1 MKLMTIIFRCPNLW
15 SNNEFKHLNFLQHF
29 FFMWK
34 MLSIISWCL
43 IKSYVVLANYNS
55 LKINN
60 DVNPVISRVS
70 NNYDMTYDINYDIN
84 NKIIVSSRL
93 ASFFVSYLGMFHIF
107 FLNFFFTYCYT
118 SEINR
123 KDRFN

>member
-60 DVNPVISRVS
+60 DVKPVISRVS
-70 NNYDMTYDINYDIN
+70 YNYDINYDIN

>member
-1 MKLMTIIFRCPNLW
+1 
-15 SNNEFKHLNFLQHF
+15 
-29 FFMWK
+29 

-60 DVNPVISRVS
+60 DVKPVISRVS
-70 NNYDMTYDINYDIN
+70 YNYDINYDIN